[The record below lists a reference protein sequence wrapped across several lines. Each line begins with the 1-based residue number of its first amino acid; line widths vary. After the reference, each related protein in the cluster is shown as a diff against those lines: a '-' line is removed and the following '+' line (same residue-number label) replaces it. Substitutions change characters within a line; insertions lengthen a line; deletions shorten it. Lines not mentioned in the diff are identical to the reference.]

1 MSGFFSI
8 IQFSMGCLL
17 WGILIAL
24 ICMVLFYLAI
34 KGWWKN
40 AEFTVTTYI
49 TGAVLFILLSFQ
61 CILISGGIKILH
73 ITDDIQ
79 LETERIVNSAF
90 LPGADLTMANC
101 DDVVKQLVTDY
112 PVLGEYFDTGYFQG
126 YTVETL
132 PAAMADVVREYI
144 HSFIIRRL
152 LWCLAFVIVGA
163 VIACLTIKKENALG
177 RSRSVSPIGN
187 RADRQRISRNTR
199 RIRR

>member
-1 MSGFFSI
+1 
-8 IQFSMGCLL
+8 MGCLL

-61 CILISGGIKILH
+61 RILISGGIKILH

-90 LPGADLTMANC
+90 QPGTDLTMANC

-112 PVLGEYFDTGYFQG
+112 PVFVEYFDTGYFQG
-126 YTVETL
+126 YTVEL
-132 PAAMADVVREYI
+132 I
-144 HSFIIRRL
+144 GLSL
-152 LWCLAFVIVGA
+152 
-163 VIACLTIKKENALG
+163 ENM
-177 RSRSVSPIGN
+177 
-187 RADRQRISRNTR
+187 
-199 RIRR
+199 